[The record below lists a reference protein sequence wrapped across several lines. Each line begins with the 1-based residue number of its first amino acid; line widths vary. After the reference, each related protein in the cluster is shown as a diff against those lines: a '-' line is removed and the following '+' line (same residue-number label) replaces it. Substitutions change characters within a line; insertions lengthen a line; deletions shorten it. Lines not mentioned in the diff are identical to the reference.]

1 VSHRQTGSERAAV
14 SLLVL
19 ALLVLSTVVVSGVAR
34 VGDGVLQRA
43 RLDALADMVALAAVS
58 DDPDD
63 PRSVT
68 ESVAAELVEVRV
80 RADGAVEV
88 TIRRHGLTATAAA
101 VGLPDGATDGSGVE
115 R

>member
-1 VSHRQTGSERAAV
+1 VSRPQAGSERAAA
-14 SLLVL
+14 SLLVV
-19 ALLVLSTVVVSGVAR
+19 ALLALSTVVVSGVAR

-63 PRSVT
+63 PRSVA
-68 ESVAAELVEVRV
+68 ESAAAELVEVRV

-88 TIRRHGLTATAAA
+88 TIRRHGLTTTAAA
-101 VGLPDGATDGSGVE
+101 IGLPDGATGGSGAE